1 MTKALLITSFVLL
14 GSLLAAPLTSSD
26 NQSHI
31 PGIIQALPA
40 SAPFDHIVTIL
51 MENQG
56 LCSIYVGC
64 GGCPT
69 YISPLAKQ
77 NVLGKTLGATY
88 YPNERNHISPI
99 RGEKIRH
106 NKAEYCFWGENDP

>member
-64 GGCPT
+64 GGAPPDNSQFVDQKNLRKDLGNNNHPNQRNN
-69 YISPLAKQ
+69 ISL
-77 NVLGKTLGATY
+77 
-88 YPNERNHISPI
+88 I
-99 RGEKIRH
+99 
-106 NKAEYCFWGENDP
+106 